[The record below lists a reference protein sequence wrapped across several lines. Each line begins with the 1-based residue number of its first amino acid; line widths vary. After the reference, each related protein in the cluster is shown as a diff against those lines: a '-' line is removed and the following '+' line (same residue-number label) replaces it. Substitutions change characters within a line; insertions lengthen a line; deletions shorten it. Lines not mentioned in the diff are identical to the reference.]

1 MNVGATEL
9 RAWIA
14 SGEGRDLEFKRGL
27 PRDRKTARSL
37 CAFANTSG
45 GRLLIGVTD
54 RGEVYGVPRPREVI
68 ATLREICRTEIDPAL
83 EVVLKSVR
91 LDDKS
96 VVCCSVPLSPGRPH
110 AILGDDASEAGEI
123 VVRVGASNRRA
134 QGATLEA
141 LRRPRGKSGLD
152 PLQKR
157 VLAWVEARS
166 GGAQPGGSVTIR
178 DFAKTHNIGIQ
189 RARRAFVQLEREG
202 RLVGH
207 GSGPN
212 RAYGRP

>member
-1 MNVGATEL
+1 MNVDATEL

-27 PRDRKTARSL
+27 PRDRKTARTL
-37 CAFANTSG
+37 CAFANTRG
-45 GRLLIGVTD
+45 GRLLVGVTD
-54 RGEVYGVPRPREVI
+54 RGEVYGVSRPREVV
-68 ATLREICRTEIDPAL
+68 ARLREICRTELDPAL
-83 EVVLKSVR
+83 DVVLKSVR
-91 LDDKS
+91 LDGKS
-96 VVCCSVPLSPGRPH
+96 VVCCSVPLSPSRPH
-110 AILGDDASEAGEI
+110 AVVGDDDGTQEI

-134 QGATLEA
+134 RGATLEA

-152 PLQKR
+152 ALQKR

-166 GGAQPGGSVTIR
+166 HSAQPGGSVTVR
-178 DFAKTHNIGIQ
+178 DFAKPHNIGMQ

-212 RAYGRP
+212 RVYSRP

>member
-1 MNVGATEL
+1 MNVDATEL

-14 SGEGRDLEFKRGL
+14 SGEGRDMEFKRGL
-27 PRDRKTARSL
+27 PRDRKTARTL
-37 CAFANTSG
+37 CAFANTRG

-54 RGEVYGVPRPREVI
+54 RGEIYGVSRPKEVI
-68 ATLREICRTEIDPAL
+68 AKLREICRTELDPAL

-96 VVCCSVPLSPGRPH
+96 VVCCSVPVSPNRPH
-110 AILGDDASEAGEI
+110 AVSGDDAGGAGEI

-141 LRRPRGKSGLD
+141 LRRPRRKGGLD

-166 GGAQPGGSVTIR
+166 SGAQAGGSVTVR
-178 DFAKTHNIGIQ
+178 DFAKTHNIGMQ

-212 RAYGRP
+212 RVYGRP